1 MFILL
6 LPRCLRV
13 AQTLVTH
20 IYSLM
25 GHPSRAAL
33 QCLVGVSLPLLDLQ
47 QDRTNTNV
55 NQLYVSPLSH
65 STFMTAL
72 KVRTLPG
79 ANA

>member
-55 NQLYVSPLSH
+55 NQLYVSPFVSFNVH
-65 STFMTAL
+65 DCFKSQNSAWS
-72 KVRTLPG
+72 
-79 ANA
+79 

>member
-20 IYSLM
+20 IYSLI

-47 QDRTNTNV
+47 QMDKHECEPVVCKPFVSFNV
-55 NQLYVSPLSH
+55 HDCFKSQNSAWS
-65 STFMTAL
+65 
-72 KVRTLPG
+72 
-79 ANA
+79 